1 MHLNTTIKPVF
12 SQNRI
17 YLVDSREISE
27 EALGI
32 AEQSLTV
39 GTNHQVTDVPLGAE
53 RIKQQLLP
61 VGQTKR
67 RQHHKVILI
76 AHQESGDGQRLR
88 GLIRT
93 C

>member
-1 MHLNTTIKPVF
+1 MIQPVF
-12 SQNRI
+12 GQNRI

-39 GTNHQVTDVPLGAE
+39 RTNHQVTDVPLGAK
-53 RIKQQLLP
+53 RIKQQFFP

-76 AHQESGDGQRLR
+76 PHQESGDGQRLR
-88 GLIRT
+88 GLICT